1 MHNAP
6 SALCARDLTFRRGA
20 AVLVADV
27 CFSLEPGEVLG
38 VLGPNGAGK
47 STLMRLVS
55 GELKPTSG
63 EVSLSGERVADLSAR
78 TLAKRRAVVTQ
89 ACPLSFAF
97 TVLEV
102 VLLGASV
109 PGLGAGALGRQAA
122 ADALNRVGLE
132 MLLGRPY
139 TALSGGER
147 QRVHIARAFCQL
159 ALARH
164 AGTLCPILLLDEP
177 ISSQDIGH
185 QRLVLDAVRAEA
197 ARGAAVLTVIHDLN
211 LAAAY
216 CDRVMLMRE
225 GKVLRQGD
233 PADVLESQLLS
244 EAYGC
249 KISVNCLPSPNIPFV
264 LPVTQ

>member
-6 SALCARDLTFRRGA
+6 ALSARGLTFRFGA

-27 CFSLEPGEVLG
+27 SFSLEPSEVLG

-47 STLMRLVS
+47 STLLRLAS
-55 GELKPTSG
+55 GELKPTGG
-63 EVSLSGERVADLSAR
+63 EVSLSGERLADLSAR
-78 TLAKRRAVVTQ
+78 ILAKRRAVVPQ
-89 ACPLSFAF
+89 ASPLSFSF

-102 VLLGASV
+102 VLLAASV
-109 PGLGAGALGRQAA
+109 PGLGAGATGMRAA
-122 ADALNRVGLE
+122 LEALERVGLE
-132 MLLGRPY
+132 MLVARPY
-139 TALSGGER
+139 TTLSGGER

-159 ALARH
+159 ALARR
-164 AGTLCPILLLDEP
+164 AGTLSPILFLDEP
-177 ISSQDIGH
+177 TSSLDIGH
-185 QRLVLDAVRAEA
+185 QRLVLDAVRTEAE
-197 ARGAAVLTVIHDLN
+197 RGAAVLAVLHDLN

-225 GKVLRQGD
+225 GKVLGLGD
-233 PADVLESQLLS
+233 PARVLESQLLS

-249 KISVNCLPSPNIPFV
+249 KISVNCLPSPKVPFV